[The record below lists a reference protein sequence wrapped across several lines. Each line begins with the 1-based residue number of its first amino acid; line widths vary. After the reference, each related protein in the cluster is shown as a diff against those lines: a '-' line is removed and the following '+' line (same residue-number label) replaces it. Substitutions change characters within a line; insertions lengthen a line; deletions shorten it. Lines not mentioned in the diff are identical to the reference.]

1 MAGAAMPTSTVK
13 ANIDTNKSYLF
24 PFILVTS
31 LFFLWGL
38 AYGLLDVLNKH
49 FQEVLEVTRKESTL
63 LQLSYFGAYFLM
75 ALPAG
80 FFMNK
85 YGYKKGI
92 LLGLLLYAV
101 GAFLFYPAA
110 GALSFNGFL
119 AALFIL
125 ACGLACLET
134 AANPYVTVLGR
145 PENSEVRLN
154 LSQCFNG
161 LGSTL
166 GPLIGGML
174 FFEGGEGAGGSGSK
188 DLSTVQLTYIV
199 IGVVVLLIAGFF
211 YRTPLPEIKED
222 QQEGGAAAVKAKPL
236 FSHSHF
242 VWGVITQ
249 FFYVAAQVGVGAL
262 FINYATEYWQGTSS
276 KQASSLLAVGMGLFL
291 AGRFVGTA
299 VMKKVK
305 PNVLLMIYAFIN
317 ILLCGL
323 VIAGQGEVSVYGLI
337 AIFFFM
343 SIMFPSIFALG
354 VKDLGVHTKKAS
366 SFQIM
371 SIVGGAIVPFIM
383 GSIADTQS
391 TAMAYSVPLVCF
403 AVVFYFGGWGYKQR

>member
-1 MAGAAMPTSTVK
+1 MAGATMSTSTVK
-13 ANIDTNKSYLF
+13 ANIDSNKSYLF

-49 FQEVLEVTRKESTL
+49 FQEVLEVTRRKSTL

-110 GALSFNGFL
+110 GALNFNGFL

-145 PENSEVRLN
+145 NETSELRLN

-174 FFEGGEGAGGSGSK
+174 FFEDKNGSGSK
-188 DLSTVQLTYIV
+188 DLSTVQFTYIA
-199 IGVVVLLIAGFF
+199 IGIIVLLIAAFF
-211 YRTPLPEIKED
+211 WRTPLPEIKEEE
-222 QQEGGAAAVKAKPL
+222 QEGNEPLAKARPL
-236 FSHSHF
+236 WSHSHF

-249 FFYVAAQVGVGAL
+249 FFYVAAQVGVGTL
-262 FINYATEYWQGTSS
+262 FINYATEYWKGTSS
-276 KQASSLLAVGMGLFL
+276 KEASSLLAIGMGLFL
-291 AGRFVGTA
+291 AGRFIGTA
-299 VMKKVK
+299 IMKKVR
-305 PNVLLMIYAFIN
+305 PNKLLMIYAAVN
-317 ILLCGL
+317 VLLCLL
-323 VIAGQGEVSVYGLI
+323 VISGSGQLSVYALI

-354 VKDLGVHTKKAS
+354 VKDLGIHTKQAS

-371 SIVGGAIVPFIM
+371 AIVGGAIVPYVM
-383 GSIADTQS
+383 GTVADAQS
-391 TAMAYSVPLVCF
+391 TAMAYAVPLICF
-403 AVVFYFGGWGYKQR
+403 SVVFYFGGWGYRQR

>member
-31 LFFLWGL
+31 LFFLWGF

-49 FQEVLEVTRKESTL
+49 FQDVLEVTKRRSTL
-63 LQLSYFGAYFLM
+63 LQFAYFGAYFLM

-85 YGYKKGI
+85 FGYKKGI
-92 LLGLLLYAV
+92 LLGLMLYAI

-125 ACGLACLET
+125 ASGLACLET
-134 AANPYVTVLGR
+134 AANPYVTVLGK
-145 PENSEVRLN
+145 SETSEFRLN

-161 LGSTL
+161 LGSAL
-166 GPLIGGML
+166 GALIGGQL
-174 FFEGGEGAGGSGSK
+174 FLEDKTAVANAAK
-188 DLSTVQLTYIV
+188 DLSIVQITYVV
-199 IGVVVLLIAGFF
+199 IGVVVVLIAMFF
-211 YRTPLPEIKED
+211 FRTPLPEIREEEQAGSNAGTD
-222 QQEGGAAAVKAKPL
+222 VKPL

-242 VWGVITQ
+242 VWGIITQ
-249 FFYVAAQVGVGAL
+249 FFYVAAQVGVAAL
-262 FINYATEYWQGTSS
+262 FINYVTEYWQGTSG
-276 KQASSLLAVGMGLFL
+276 KKASSLLSIGLTLFL
-291 AGRFVGTA
+291 VGRFVGTA
-299 VMKKVK
+299 IMRKIR
-305 PNVLLMIYAFIN
+305 PNKLLMIYAFVN
-317 ILLCGL
+317 ILLCMVVMSGK
-323 VIAGQGEVSVYGLI
+323 GQVSVYALMT
-337 AIFFFM
+337 IFFFM

-354 VKDLGVHTKKAS
+354 LKDLGVHTKRAS

-383 GSIADTQS
+383 GSIADSQS
-391 TAMAYSVPLVCF
+391 TALAYSVPMLCF

>member
-1 MAGAAMPTSTVK
+1 MAGAAMPSSTVK

-31 LFFLWGL
+31 LFFLWGF
-38 AYGLLDVLNKH
+38 AYGLLDILNKH
-49 FQEVLEVTRKESTL
+49 FQDVLEVTKRRSTL
-63 LQLSYFGAYFLM
+63 LQFAYFGAYFLM

-80 FFMNK
+80 YFMNK
-85 YGYKKGI
+85 FGYKKGI
-92 LLGLLLYAV
+92 LLGLVLYAT

-134 AANPYVTVLGR
+134 AANPYVTVLGK
-145 PENSEVRLN
+145 SETSEFRLN

-161 LGSTL
+161 AGSSLGAF
-166 GPLIGGML
+166 IGGQL
-174 FFEGGEGAGGSGSK
+174 FLEDQTGAANAAK
-188 DLSTVQLTYIV
+188 DLSIVQMTYIV
-199 IGVVVLLIAGFF
+199 IGIVVVLIAMFF
-211 YRTPLPEIKED
+211 FRTPLPEIREDKE
-222 QQEGGAAAVKAKPL
+222 EGSETAGKARPL

-242 VWGVITQ
+242 VWGIVTQ
-249 FFYVAAQVGVGAL
+249 FFYVAAQVGVAAL
-262 FINYATEYWQGTSS
+262 FINYVTEYWQGTTS
-276 KQASSLLAVGMGLFL
+276 KQASSFLAIGLGLFL
-291 AGRFVGTA
+291 AGRFIGTA
-299 VMKKVK
+299 IMRKIK
-305 PNVLLMIYAFIN
+305 PNKLLMIYAFIN
-317 ILLCGL
+317 MLLSVL
-323 VIAGQGEVSVYGLI
+323 VIAGQGEISVYALM

-354 VKDLGVHTKKAS
+354 VKDLGVHTKRAS

-371 SIVGGAIVPFIM
+371 AIVGGAIVPYVM
-383 GSIADTQS
+383 GTLADLQS
-391 TAMAYSVPLVCF
+391 TAMAYTVPMICF